1 MVWLSM
7 LDSPVLVL
15 VVAAETAV
23 LVAICRMVV
32 VRPEERGI
40 EHLLAE
46 PVGDRMDNKP
56 RSAAERV
63 DSMVGKWSKG
73 QCVEVQCVVGIE
85 IVVLA

>member
-1 MVWLSM
+1 M

-23 LVAICRMVV
+23 LVATCRMVA
-32 VRPEERGI
+32 VRPEEGGI

-73 QCVEVQCVVGIE
+73 HCVEVQYVVGIE